1 MKRFILTVL
10 QKSAEGVVLQKNG
23 GRPERYPARG
33 IKGEVSKPE
42 RYPARGIKGEVSK
55 QCDLRDD
62 RRQKSQYCLA
72 YWRQVGVKPRGAS
85 TKGPTRLLA
94 THDAERPAIHT

>member
-1 MKRFILTVL
+1 VQCERRTEASTKATLCASSDPTL
-10 QKSAEGVVLQKNG
+10 QKSG
-23 GRPERYPARG
+23 GR
-33 IKGEVSKPE
+33 PE

-72 YWRQVGVKPRGAS
+72 FRRQGGVKPRGAS
-85 TKGPTRLLA
+85 TKGPNRLLA

>member
-23 GRPERYPARG
+23 GR
-33 IKGEVSKPE
+33 PE